1 MPRHKSLIILSE
13 KSSGSSALQH
23 LLASIGDVRHVLK
36 TRHCENETLYW
47 TKAASVLGMPQ
58 RDMVDSEVPIS
69 CDNARADLITM
80 LGENLDGYVPPSDDR
95 ALIMDGWARL
105 CRQHAPVFLEK
116 SPHHLCQQSALALI
130 LQAMQELRDVDFLLV
145 GLVRNPMDTLYSQY
159 QRWKSRP
166 DRVQQQWLV
175 AYRNLLQL
183 KETVGERL
191 VIVRYEDMIGS
202 LAALQP
208 VLDFCDCD
216 AAGLAP
222 DFFHGRSVSRW
233 KNDPLFGFMPSDE
246 LVDLAASYGYGREQ
260 LRNEPNPLWPLVREF
275 SRARHKAVAPFK
287 QIARQAL
294 RQA

>member
-13 KSSGSSALQH
+13 KSSGSSALQQ

-47 TKAASVLGMPQ
+47 TKAASILCMPQ

-69 CDNARADLITM
+69 RDNARADLIT
-80 LGENLDGYVPPSDDR
+80 LLRENLKGYAPPSDDR

-105 CRQHAPVFLEK
+105 CERHAPVFLEK

-130 LQAMQELRDVDFLLV
+130 LQAMQELRGVDFLLV
-145 GLVRNPMDTLYSQY
+145 GLVRNPLDTIYSQY

-166 DRVQQQWLV
+166 ESVQEQWLV

-183 KETVGERL
+183 KRTLGERL
-191 VIVRYEDMIGS
+191 VILRYEDMIGS

-222 DFFHGRSVSRW
+222 DFFHGKSVSKW
-233 KNDPLFGFMPSDE
+233 KYDPLFGFMASDE
-246 LVDLAASYGYGREQ
+246 LMDLAASYGYGREQ
-260 LRNEPNPLWPLVREF
+260 LRNDPHALWPLVREL
-275 SRARHKAVAPFK
+275 SRARHKAVAPLK
-287 QIARQAL
+287 QIAKQAL